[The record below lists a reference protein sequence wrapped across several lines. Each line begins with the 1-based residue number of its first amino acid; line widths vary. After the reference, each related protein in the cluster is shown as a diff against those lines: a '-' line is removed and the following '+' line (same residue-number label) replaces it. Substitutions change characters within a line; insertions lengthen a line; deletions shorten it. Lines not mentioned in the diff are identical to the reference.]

1 MGILS
6 SLSIDIEQLVEDG
19 YSDEY
24 IAKAVDTELPL
35 IQFIINYFREHG
47 SFDKKPKVKTNIKKK

>member
-6 SLSIDIEQLVEDG
+6 SLSIDIEQLVEEG

-35 IQFIINYFREHG
+35 IQFIINYFREQG
-47 SFDKKPKVKTNIKKK
+47 VCETKPKVKIKKK